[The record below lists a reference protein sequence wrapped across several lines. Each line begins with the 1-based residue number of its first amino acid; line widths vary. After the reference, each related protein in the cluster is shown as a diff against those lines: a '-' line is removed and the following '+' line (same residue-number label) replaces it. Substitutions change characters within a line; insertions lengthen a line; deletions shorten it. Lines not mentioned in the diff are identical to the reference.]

1 MLHFLNNQSE
11 RRSKSV
17 FMVRIPLLAHDENR
31 RFFQL
36 PLVGKQQVAVRF
48 SFV

>member
-1 MLHFLNNQSE
+1 MLLVFSPSILKKFC
-11 RRSKSV
+11 SK
-17 FMVRIPLLAHDENR
+17 AHDENR